1 MEKIYI
7 YSQIKEKNDQLKNMC
22 GIILRVLLPLIKL
35 HLKNNFDKILQENNE
50 IKNSNFIL
58 NQENQ
63 NLKQKM

>member
-35 HLKNNFDKILQENNE
+35 HLKNNFDNLIKYYKNKKNNNNNKLSNKI
-50 IKNSNFIL
+50 I
-58 NQENQ
+58 
-63 NLKQKM
+63 